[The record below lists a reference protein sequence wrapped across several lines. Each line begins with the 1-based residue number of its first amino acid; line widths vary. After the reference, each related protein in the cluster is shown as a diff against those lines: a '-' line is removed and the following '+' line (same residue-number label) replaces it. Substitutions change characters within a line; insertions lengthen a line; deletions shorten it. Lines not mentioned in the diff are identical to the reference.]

1 MRRRKLRWRRRR
13 IRHHHR
19 RCWRHCTRHRATC
32 GGAAS
37 ATARTART
45 VSARTRSNAC
55 IIIYM
60 RNEMDESQR
69 SQLIR
74 LFVSSFASLFF
85 SSVSSINRQ
94 SRCFCFRLVFF
105 RPSILSR
112 VRSFNNVGSL
122 IFSRQHV
129 HSFVSIPQ
137 FFLGS
142 LFVVFISDISS
153 LSTFI
158 HSIVCKRSNKPC
170 GSLFLGF

>member
-60 RNEMDESQR
+60 RNEMDGSQR

-85 SSVSSINRQ
+85 SSVCSINRQ
-94 SRCFCFRLVFF
+94 SRSFCFRLFLVADARLYTFPY
-105 RPSILSR
+105 RSVRRSIRNISESRAIFALGPPRLSCR
-112 VRSFNNVGSL
+112 VSGLVLYYSYL
-122 IFSRQHV
+122 
-129 HSFVSIPQ
+129 
-137 FFLGS
+137 
-142 LFVVFISDISS
+142 
-153 LSTFI
+153 
-158 HSIVCKRSNKPC
+158 
-170 GSLFLGF
+170 